1 MLHRT
6 LLLSVIACSLIA
18 LPAPAATFTISGSKT
33 MYALNT
39 ALAAEFEKSHASV
52 ELRVLDEGTTRG
64 IEGLMAGRI
73 DAAASTRPLTK
84 KESDA
89 ARKRFGK
96 ELVSTVLAL
105 EGVSIYLHPRNRVS
119 TLTVEQIRAI
129 LTGRTT
135 NWKDVGGVDAPIRVH
150 SFSDHTGRY
159 YFMVENVMGGAPF
172 AKGTRY
178 CSEDPKLAPH
188 KRLADEERQMLDA
201 VSDDPHAIGYGD
213 LKKVRVVKIARVLTA
228 DGAYLPTPEHVQ
240 TGRYPLSR
248 RLMLFVRPDAAR
260 PLHDF
265 VRWAPTRGDI
275 VRELNFAP
283 VQ

>member
-1 MLHRT
+1 MS
-6 LLLSVIACSLIA
+6 LSVAVCSLIA

-33 MYALNT
+33 MYALNS
-39 ALAAEFEKSHASV
+39 ALAAEFEKAHESV

-64 IEGLMAGRI
+64 IEGLVTGRI

-96 ELVSTVLAL
+96 ELVPKVLAL
-105 EGVSIYLHPRNRVS
+105 EGVSIYLHPRNGVS
-119 TLTVEQIRAI
+119 TLAVEQIRGI
-129 LTGRTT
+129 LTGRIT
-135 NWKDVGGVDAPIRVH
+135 NWKDVGGHDAAIRVH

-159 YFMVENVMGGAPF
+159 YYMVENVMGGAPF
-172 AKGTRY
+172 AKGTRF
-178 CSEDPKLAPH
+178 CKEDPKLEPH

-201 VSDDPHAIGYGD
+201 VSDNPDAIGYGD
-213 LKKVRVVKIARVLTA
+213 LKKVRVVKIARVRTA

-240 TGRYPLSR
+240 AGRYPLSR
-248 RLMLFVRPDAAR
+248 RLMLFVRPEAPK

-265 VRWAPTRGDI
+265 VRWAPTRNDI
-275 VRELNFAP
+275 VRELNFTP
-283 VQ
+283 VR